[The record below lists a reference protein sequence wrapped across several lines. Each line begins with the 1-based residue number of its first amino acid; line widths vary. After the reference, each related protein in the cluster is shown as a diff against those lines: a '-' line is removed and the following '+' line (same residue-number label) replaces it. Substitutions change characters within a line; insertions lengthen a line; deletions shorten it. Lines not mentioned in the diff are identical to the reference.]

1 MTNQKNT
8 GERQQKIIVFLLFI
22 VLILASIIIGT
33 FNKINFLEKPPVTK
47 APDIEPIEAVAPV
60 STGKI
65 AIIIDDFGYR
75 DDNVSEGFLA
85 LDAELTL
92 AVIPGHQNSKV
103 FAAKADQKGYEVIVH
118 MPMESTNETRGEKEY
133 MLTTSMTSNEIES
146 RVEEVI
152 SEFPE
157 AVGMNNH
164 QGSKATSDKRIMNI
178 LSNVLKRHGKYFI
191 DSRTTS
197 ETVAEITMR
206 FRGVHTIRRH
216 VFLDNEN
223 KQNKIREQLYKLVDK
238 AESKGLAVG
247 IGHARINTLEVL
259 KQEIPKLK
267 EYGFKFQFAS
277 FAVK

>member
-1 MTNQKNT
+1 
-8 GERQQKIIVFLLFI
+8 
-22 VLILASIIIGT
+22 
-33 FNKINFLEKPPVTK
+33 
-47 APDIEPIEAVAPV
+47 
-60 STGKI
+60 
-65 AIIIDDFGYR
+65 
-75 DDNVSEGFLA
+75 
-85 LDAELTL
+85 
-92 AVIPGHQNSKV
+92 
-103 FAAKADQKGYEVIVH
+103 
-118 MPMESTNETRGEKEY
+118 MESTNETRGEKEY

-238 AESKGLAVG
+238 AESIGLAVG

>member
-1 MTNQKNT
+1 MKQLRSFFVLAVLVLSACILYILKSRTEEPAPT
-8 GERQQKIIVFLLFI
+8 SRIVTLPKIEIEEDIRGNIV
-22 VLILASIIIGT
+22 
-33 FNKINFLEKPPVTK
+33 
-47 APDIEPIEAVAPV
+47 
-60 STGKI
+60 
-65 AIIIDDFGYR
+65 IIIDDFGYR
-75 DDNVSEGFLA
+75 DDNVSEGFLS
-85 LDAELTL
+85 LDADLTF

-103 FAAKADQKGYEVIVH
+103 FAAKADQNGYEVIVH
-118 MPMESTNETRGEKEY
+118 MPGEKEY

-238 AESKGLAVG
+238 AESIGLAVG

>member
-1 MTNQKNT
+1 MRVLSACILYILNSRTEETAPITRTVTLPKVDFEKVEFQEDTRGN
-8 GERQQKIIVFLLFI
+8 IV
-22 VLILASIIIGT
+22 
-33 FNKINFLEKPPVTK
+33 
-47 APDIEPIEAVAPV
+47 
-60 STGKI
+60 
-65 AIIIDDFGYR
+65 IIIDDFGYR
-75 DDNVSEGFLA
+75 DDNVSEGFLSLGA
-85 LDAELTL
+85 DLTF

-103 FAAKADQKGYEVIVH
+103 FAAKAEQNGYEVIVH

-146 RVEEVI
+146 KVEQVI

-178 LSNVLKRHGKYFI
+178 ISNVLKRHGKYFI

-197 ETVAEITMR
+197 ATVAENTMR
-206 FRGVHTIRRH
+206 SRGVPTIRRH

-223 KQNKIREQLYKLVDK
+223 EQSKIRQQLYKLVDK
-238 AESKGLAVG
+238 AESVGLAVG
-247 IGHARINTLEVL
+247 IGHARKNTLEVL
-259 KQEIPKLK
+259 RQEIPRLK
-267 EYGFKFQFAS
+267 EHGFKFQFAS